1 MEQPKYGHY
10 ATALCNTRRMGTG
23 LIELKKRNVY
33 RFISGLTDLPA
44 SKQKAAIKAYKPY
57 YLQVRKQCGSDTL
70 DGIYLARAWEN
81 AERGKTTNYRI
92 KCEQKDRR

>member
-1 MEQPKYGHY
+1 
-10 ATALCNTRRMGTG
+10 MGTG

-57 YLQVRKQCGSDTL
+57 YLQVRNQCSGL
-70 DGIYLARAWEN
+70 DRKYLERAWKN
-81 AERGKTTNYRI
+81 AESGITTNYRM
-92 KCEQKDRR
+92 KSAQKDRK